1 MKTDMSSTGLKQE
14 LGTPDVR
21 AKRKQHRSWLNSFVA
36 VLVLTI
42 VIIGLFIAGYLPK
55 AKRQAVLA
63 SEANTESETI
73 PPVNVAV
80 VERSAAKT
88 ELSLPGTMQAIA
100 EAPVMARTSGY
111 VKRRLV
117 DIGDSV
123 QSGQVLAEIEAP
135 ELDQQIRQAV
145 SSRDQAGAALEQS
158 EAGLRMAR
166 SNQGIAKIT
175 ADRWRNLV
183 DKGAVSRQENDSYQA
198 VLESQNAN
206 VQASEKAIQVAKSN
220 LAAVEANL
228 ERMNQLKSYQQ
239 VRSPFAGIITVRNIE
254 AGTLVTEGST
264 LLYRVAQPGTLR
276 VFVNI
281 PQPDADAVHDGMPA
295 TVAVQG
301 SPEPP
306 WNGKVTR
313 TAKALDPTSRTML
326 AEIQATNAAGKL
338 MPGMFVLVG
347 LSVSHS
353 ATSLLIPGDTLVVRS
368 NGPQVALVDQAGT
381 VHFRRIELGRDLGSK
396 LEVISG
402 VGEGDRIVINPGD
415 TAKEGAKVKPILSNS
430 KASVLGGRR
439 PTTE

>member
-1 MKTDMSSTGLKQE
+1 
-14 LGTPDVR
+14 
-21 AKRKQHRSWLNSFVA
+21 
-36 VLVLTI
+36 
-42 VIIGLFIAGYLPK
+42 
-55 AKRQAVLA
+55 
-63 SEANTESETI
+63 
-73 PPVNVAV
+73 
-80 VERSAAKT
+80 
-88 ELSLPGTMQAIA
+88 
-100 EAPVMARTSGY
+100 
-111 VKRRLV
+111 
-117 DIGDSV
+117 
-123 QSGQVLAEIEAP
+123 
-135 ELDQQIRQAV
+135 
-145 SSRDQAGAALEQS
+145 
-158 EAGLRMAR
+158 MAR

-306 WNGKVTR
+306 WKEKSHAPR
-313 TAKALDPTSRTML
+313 RLWIRHRETML

-353 ATSLLIPGDTLVVRS
+353 RNVTAHTRRHARRTEQRSSGRPGRSGRHGSLSENRTSPGPWFQTRGYFRSRRGRS
-368 NGPQVALVDQAGT
+368 NRNQS
-381 VHFRRIELGRDLGSK
+381 RRYRERGRQSK
-396 LEVISG
+396 T
-402 VGEGDRIVINPGD
+402 D
-415 TAKEGAKVKPILSNS
+415 LSNS
-430 KASVLGGRR
+430 KASVLGGHR